1 MTVII
6 EKFRLWQ
13 ELAEE
18 VAAWKDEGL
27 IVVFTN
33 GCFDLIHAGH
43 ARYLAR
49 SRALGDRL
57 IVAVNSDASLRRLKG
72 PGRPL
77 MPEVDRVEVLAAMAC
92 VDRVAIFDQD
102 TPRELIGLLVPHVLV
117 KGEDY
122 AGREVVGRDVVEA
135 AGGRVELVPLAEGRS
150 TSELIRR
157 IVTAYGGRGDRD
169 LW

>member
-1 MTVII
+1 MIV
-6 EKFRLWQ
+6 EKFRMWQ
-13 ELAEE
+13 ELADE
-18 VAAWKDEGL
+18 VSAWKADGL
-27 IVVFTN
+27 VVVFTN
-33 GCFDLIHAGH
+33 GCFDLFHAGH

-49 SRALGDRL
+49 AKALGDRL
-57 IVAVNSDASLRRLKG
+57 VVALNSDASLRRLKG

-77 MPEVDRVEVLAAMAC
+77 MPEADRVEVLAALAC

-102 TPRELIGLLVPHVLV
+102 TPLELVGLLVPHVLV

-122 AGREVVGRDVVEA
+122 ADREVVGRDVVEA
-135 AGGRVELVPLAEGRS
+135 AGGRVELIPLVEGRS

-157 IVTAYGGRGDRD
+157 IVMAYGGRGD